1 MFALYLTPASIGY
14 LTQLILALLITGYF
28 VVRAVASRRRGEG
41 STHASL
47 MVGFFVSVVAVVLL
61 FFLDVALPP
70 SSRLYAVYL
79 ENTVIG
85 LFLTLLTQFA
95 YRFPRLYPQRRWEA
109 RIVLAINLLYTLWEA
124 GFAVYRGRLLLQE
137 HQVLYRPIQPDY
149 VLVACLAW
157 APLAFLRQT
166 VAASQHE
173 RGGRAP
179 GFLDWSGL
187 RDVWRPQGQAA
198 RAARMFAL
206 VFLIPVVLGLIN
218 VWRATF
224 VIPTGVFQSAMS
236 AGILLTQ
243 FAFASVYLGYLP
255 ETTSFQVRLVGITL
269 VTVLAVF
276 GAVAWVMTP
285 SHAAVYRPAIAD
297 HQTLRFTPNARG
309 GYDVAQAEFRFD
321 DDLGRPVDLR
331 PWRPFAGPLEAAADI
346 PFPFPFFGRTGQTVW
361 VMRSGAVSIDAPVDY
376 PDMEYHYA
384 TTPAIFPLFVSMDSS
399 DVFARQEEDRLTI
412 TWHQA
417 SAYYNPQARFTFQV
431 VLHRDGAFEITYD
444 GLPDDWPY
452 QPDAG
457 PFANVWVVGALP
469 GTPGQE
475 PQTVDFTQLPLQGG
489 PQGMIQDHYL
499 AFRGHL
505 HRLLLPLAALI
516 LAGSLFVVVGFPAAF
531 YLNLIRPLNGLLAGV
546 RRVEAGD
553 LEVAMPVQYHD
564 EIGFL
569 TQVFNRTVAQ
579 LRELVTGLEA
589 QVDIRTQ
596 RLERQNIE
604 LGQAK
609 EVAEAANLAK
619 SVFLANMSHELR
631 TPLTAILGFSEL
643 MASDPLLTPL
653 QKERLGIINRSG
665 EHLLA
670 LINDVL
676 AMAKIEAGR
685 LTLQERVFDL
695 PELLYGLVE
704 LFRPRASE
712 KGLVLT
718 LNVDPNLPRY
728 VVADVSKFRQILIN
742 LLGNAIKFTS
752 EGSITLR
759 AYLAP
764 DTHRCPETP
773 AGCVLR
779 CEVEDTGP
787 GIDPANLE
795 SIFEPF
801 TRSES
806 APTQEGT
813 GLGLSISRSFARL
826 MGGELV
832 AANVGSGRGAL
843 FTLDLPVRLASEQ
856 EVAGMLPTPP
866 PRPGRLAAGQRA
878 PDGRAYR
885 LLVAEDMPESR
896 ELLVNMLEQLGFE
909 VRAAVNGQEAIDVWQ
924 EWRPHLI
931 FMDMRMPILDGH
943 AATRFIRA
951 ASGGKATAIV
961 AMTAS
966 AFEDERQQMLA
977 EGCDAVV
984 IKPFRQREIEEVLV
998 RLLGVQ
1004 FVYEEAVAAPP
1015 TVGER
1020 YRGLDLTGLPAD
1032 WVAALRQAAMEADGD
1047 QISAL
1052 AKGSREHRPELAAA
1066 LLEAAD
1072 DYDYGAILEAM
1083 PDQ

>member
-14 LTQLILALLITGYF
+14 LTQFILALLITGYF
-28 VVRAVASRRRGEG
+28 AYRVVNLRRRGEG
-41 STHASL
+41 SAHASL
-47 MVGFFVSVVAVVLL
+47 LVGFFASVAAIVLL
-61 FFLDVALPP
+61 FFLDAALPP
-70 SSRLYAVYL
+70 SPRLYAVYL

-95 YRFPRLYPQRRWEA
+95 YHFPRLYPQRRWEA
-109 RIVLAINLLYTLWEA
+109 HIVLAINLLYTLGEA

-137 HQVLYRPIQPDY
+137 RQVLYRPIQPDY

-206 VFLIPVVLGLIN
+206 VFLIPVVLGLLNIL
-218 VWRATF
+218 RAKF

-297 HQTLRFTPNARG
+297 HRTLRFTPNARG
-309 GYDVAQAEFRFD
+309 GYDVTQAEFHFD

-331 PWRPFAGPLEAAADI
+331 LWRPFAGLLEAAADI
-346 PFPFPFFGRTGQTVW
+346 PFLFPFFGRTGQTVW

-376 PDMEYHYA
+376 RAMEYHYA
-384 TTPAIFPLFVSMDSS
+384 TTPVIFPLFVSMDSS
-399 DVFARQEEDRLTI
+399 DVYAKNEGERLTL
-412 TWHQA
+412 TWYRA
-417 SAYYNPQARFTFQV
+417 SAFYNPQARFTFQV
-431 VLHRDGAFEITYD
+431 VLHRDGTFEITYD
-444 GLPDDWPY
+444 GLPDWPY
-452 QPDAG
+452 QPEAS

-469 GTPGQE
+469 GTPGQA

-489 PQGMIQDHYL
+489 PQGMVQDHYL

-505 HRLLLPLAALI
+505 HRLLLPLAVLI
-516 LAGSLFVVVGFPAAF
+516 LLGSLVVVVGFPVAF
-531 YLNLIRPLNGLLAGV
+531 YLNLIRPLNALLAGV
-546 RRVEAGD
+546 RRIEAGD
-553 LEVAMPVQYHD
+553 LEVVMPIQYHD

-569 TQVFNRTVAQ
+569 TQAFNSMTAQ
-579 LRELVTGLEA
+579 LYGLITGLEA
-589 QVDIRTQ
+589 QVVARTQ
-596 RLERQNIE
+596 QLERQNIE

-609 EVAEAANLAK
+609 ETAEAANRAK

-631 TPLTAILGFSEL
+631 TPLTAIVGFSEL
-643 MASDPLLTPL
+643 MAQDPLLTPL

-712 KGLVLT
+712 KGLMLT

-728 VVADVSKFRQILIN
+728 VVADISKFRQILIN

-752 EGSITLR
+752 EGSVTLR

-764 DTHRCPETP
+764 DTHGCPDTS
-773 AGCVLR
+773 GRCVLR

-787 GIDPANLE
+787 GIDPAGLE

-856 EVAGMLPTPP
+856 EVAEMLPTPP
-866 PRPGRLAAGQRA
+866 LRPARLVAGQLA
-878 PDGRAYR
+878 PDDRAYC

-1052 AKGSREHRPELAAA
+1052 AKGIREHRPELAAA